1 MTLKA
6 VVFDI
11 GQTLT
16 YYPIPLNR
24 SKLYRPSFKS
34 VEEKLGLTFTDEDY
48 IHFGE
53 VLTKYNTRINPGEK
67 EYSSDVLFVGDEIKD
82 YGQALEIKD
91 LMESLKILYK

>member
-34 VEEKLGLTFTDEDY
+34 VEEKLGLRS
-48 IHFGE
+48 G
-53 VLTKYNTRINPGEK
+53 
-67 EYSSDVLFVGDEIKD
+67 S
-82 YGQALEIKD
+82 
-91 LMESLKILYK
+91 

>member
-53 VLTKYNTRINPGEK
+53 VTIQGSIPERKNTR
-67 EYSSDVLFVGDEIKD
+67 
-82 YGQALEIKD
+82 
-91 LMESLKILYK
+91 LM